1 MTVPLLQL
9 QQEELAEAMGGQP
22 RFRAGQV
29 FAWLHRGVAPEEMTN
44 LPKALREWVAEQ
56 GTGGVVVQEVR
67 VAGDGTRKYLFRMG
81 DGELVEGV
89 LMRYHYG
96 NTLCISTQVGCRMG
110 CRFCASTLEGLV
122 RNLLAHEILGQ
133 VVAVNR
139 ELGGG
144 IGQDRAITNLV
155 LMGSGEP
162 LDNYDETLRFL
173 GLVTAAGGLN
183 FGVRNISL
191 STCGLVPGIRR
202 LAQSGYPVTLS
213 LSLHAPNDGI
223 RRQLMPVANAYTVA
237 QCLEACRD
245 YARQTGRRI
254 IVEYAL
260 VSGVNDGLEQAR
272 ELATRLRGL
281 NCHVNLIGLNDVR
294 ETGLRGAPKA
304 GVQRFLQAL
313 EAQGISATL
322 RREMGSDIE
331 GACGQL
337 RRRVLKEGSRCDLQH

>member
-56 GTGGVVVQEVR
+56 GTGGAVVQEVR

-202 LAQSGYPVTLS
+202 LAQSGYPILVAACPQRWDTPAAHARGQRLYRSAVPGGLPGLCTANRPTL
-213 LSLHAPNDGI
+213 HRGI
-223 RRQLMPVANAYTVA
+223 RP
-237 QCLEACRD
+237 
-245 YARQTGRRI
+245 GI
-254 IVEYAL
+254 
-260 VSGVNDGLEQAR
+260 
-272 ELATRLRGL
+272 RG
-281 NCHVNLIGLNDVR
+281 
-294 ETGLRGAPKA
+294 
-304 GVQRFLQAL
+304 
-313 EAQGISATL
+313 
-322 RREMGSDIE
+322 
-331 GACGQL
+331 
-337 RRRVLKEGSRCDLQH
+337 